1 MPNYSTRLAVAAPF
15 ATAAASAARG
25 DLVEILDGS
34 VSVEIDRLGADV
46 VYDLRVSCEAP
57 IELHSHAASL
67 IIIPVRV
74 IAEQSAAHF
83 PNFEGSLELANT
95 GGRAFEVV
103 LEGDFEERRSGIGE
117 RAAFSVRMEDVLEAL
132 LRLLGDRIETHV
144 RTVESTTG
152 IPL

>member
-1 MPNYSTRLAVAAPF
+1 MPNYSTRLALAAPF

-25 DLVEILDGS
+25 DLVEVLDGP
-34 VSVEIDRLGADV
+34 VNVEVDRLGADV

-67 IIIPVRV
+67 IIIPIRV

-83 PNFEGSLELANT
+83 PDFEGSLELANT
-95 GGRAFEVV
+95 GGRTFEIV
-103 LEGDFEERRSGIGE
+103 LEGDFEDRRGVIGE
-117 RAAFSVRMEDVLEAL
+117 RVAFSVRAEDVLESL
-132 LRLLGDRIETHV
+132 LRRLGDRVETHV
-144 RTVESTTG
+144 RAVESTTG